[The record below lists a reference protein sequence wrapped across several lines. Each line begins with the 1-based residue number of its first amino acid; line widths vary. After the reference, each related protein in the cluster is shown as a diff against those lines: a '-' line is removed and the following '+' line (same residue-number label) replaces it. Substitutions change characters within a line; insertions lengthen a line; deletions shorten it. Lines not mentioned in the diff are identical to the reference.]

1 MQKRKLE
8 RMPYAQAHV
17 EIDCYGSITLVSYET
32 DVINID
38 PQGWLT
44 CSGTYSQTTRKH
56 ISAFMRE
63 YAPNYTYK
71 DAKAAF
77 ERNFTFN
84 VYTGEVQYLG
94 GE

>member
-1 MQKRKLE
+1 MQTRKLE

-17 EIDCYGSITLVSYET
+17 NIDCYGAITLVSYKTE
-32 DVINID
+32 VINID

-63 YAPNYTYK
+63 YAPNFSYYT
-71 DAKAAF
+71 AKEAYMN
-77 ERNFTFN
+77 NFTIN
-84 VYTGEVQYLG
+84 IYTGEVQSLG
-94 GE
+94 EV